1 MELSYVPI
9 LLKNTEYGKG
19 NTGGKKS
26 KTKTGSKSIKKKME
40 WLVSEIY
47 I

>member
-26 KTKTGSKSIKKKME
+26 KTKTGSKGIKKNM
-40 WLVSEIY
+40 VIVISV
-47 I
+47 

>member
-1 MELSYVPI
+1 MELSYVLT

-26 KTKTGSKSIKKKME
+26 KTNNNNEKNRDKGH
-40 WLVSEIY
+40 
-47 I
+47 